1 LCRIASRVAGLSKQ
15 QVATFRESSLFKQ
28 TGTELKNDLKH
39 EWEKLRGDDLE
50 KVKEG
55 CNNFMAATSVVG
67 PAFHGVLMNKS

>member
-1 LCRIASRVAGLSKQ
+1 MHD
-15 QVATFRESSLFKQ
+15 SLFKQ
-28 TGTELKNDLKH
+28 TGTEFKDDLKQ

-50 KVKEG
+50 KVKED